1 MTASTTES
9 GRSIPPDVVL
19 SAVADEH
26 RRAVLRSL
34 NQTDQNVMDV
44 DALADLVAE
53 RVRNGEPSDDEHRRR
68 VYIAL
73 HHVHLPKLEACG
85 MILHD
90 TETKQVR
97 SATGELGQR
106 LLSVVE
112 PYEHASDF
120 VR

>member
-1 MTASTTES
+1 MTTSTLES
-9 GRSIPPDVVL
+9 GKPIPLDVVL

-34 NQTDQNVMDV
+34 NRTDGKVLEI
-44 DALADLVAE
+44 DALVDRVAE
-53 RVRNGEPSDDEHRRR
+53 RVRNGEPPNDEHRRR
-68 VYIAL
+68 VHIAL

-97 SATGELGQR
+97 NATGELGQR

-112 PYEHASDF
+112 PYEA
-120 VR
+120 RE